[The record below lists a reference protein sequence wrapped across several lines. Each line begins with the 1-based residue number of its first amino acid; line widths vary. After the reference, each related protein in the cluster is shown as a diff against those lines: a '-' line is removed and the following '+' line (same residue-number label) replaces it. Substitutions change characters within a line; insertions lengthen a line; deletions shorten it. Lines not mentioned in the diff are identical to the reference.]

1 MGGAFI
7 AGGADV
13 APAAVSA
20 VAGAAGGVT
29 PGMGA
34 AMLTICD
41 GVAEFE
47 QPLRPAQA
55 SVPASAMS
63 GQAAREERVSEV
75 ERCNMIGITRYGKA
89 GNQTI

>member
-13 APAAVSA
+13 APTAGSA

-34 AMLTICD
+34 VILTICD

-55 SVPASAMS
+55 SAMS
-63 GQAAREERVSEV
+63 GQAASEERVSEV
-75 ERCNMIGITRYGKA
+75 ERWNMIGITRYGKA